1 MKIGELA
8 KKLNCTVETIRY
20 YEKIGL
26 IPASIRDQNNNYRH
40 YNQSHIEKLTFVRH
54 CRALAMSHEEILEL
68 QKARA
73 QSGQSCHEIDKV
85 IDNHLL
91 HVSSRII
98 ELQALE
104 EQLLALRKQC
114 LTPGSNENCG
124 IIQGLDT
131 PLIESLSI
139 DKKVSHVTG
148 SH

>member
-40 YNQSHIEKLTFVRH
+40 YNQNHLDRLRFVRH
-54 CRALAMSHEEILEL
+54 CRALAMSHEEILQL
-68 QKARA
+68 LSARE
-73 QSGQSCHEIDKV
+73 QDGDSCESIDKV

-91 HVSSRII
+91 HVSDRINQ
-98 ELQALE
+98 LQQLE
-104 EQLLALRKQC
+104 TQLLALREQC
-114 LTPGSNENCG
+114 QTPGSSQNCG
-124 IIQGLDT
+124 IIQELDA
-131 PLIESLSI
+131 PI
-139 DKKVSHVTG
+139 DPTTAIQDQGNHVGG